1 MLAPKL
7 RPMNSLFGDD
17 PVQPPAGGSQ
27 PAAMEL
33 SDLNPQQAA
42 AVRHT
47 GTPLLIVAGAG
58 SGKTRVL
65 TRRIAY
71 LLATR
76 QAYPNQILAITFTN
90 KAAAEMR
97 HRVEELVG
105 PAARAMV
112 VSTFHSACARFLR
125 RDADLLGYT
134 KSFAIYD
141 QSDSL
146 SLIKRV
152 IESLDLDP
160 KVHKP
165 RTVLTAV
172 SNAKNELLA
181 PEEFVQRASNYA
193 ERIQG
198 EVYAEY
204 QRRLRTANAMD
215 FDDLIANMVRLLRE
229 HPEVSARYRGNFR
242 HIMVDEYQDTN
253 VAQYELIRELI
264 GVGSDGELGQLCVVG
279 DADQSIYAFR
289 GATIRN
295 IDEFERDFPNATT
308 IMLEQNYRSTQTILS
323 AANAVIA
330 RNQSRREKRLWTDSG
345 EGEPIRVYVG
355 DNEHDEASFIAGEAE
370 ALRSRSNYRLGD
382 MAVFY
387 RTNAQSRAVEEVFIR
402 SGIPY
407 KVIGGTRFY
416 ERKEI
421 KDALAYLRVV
431 INPADEV
438 SLRRIMNVPRRGIG
452 DKAETAIDD
461 YALRN
466 GLSLF
471 DSMFMV
477 SSIAGV
483 QARTAKAITDFVEL
497 ITNLRTLVEAGEGPA
512 IILAAVLE
520 QSGYL
525 AELQRSDDP
534 QDESRVE
541 NLAELES
548 VAKEFEI
555 EQAEADL
562 EGGLLEF
569 LERVALVADADEL
582 PEEEAG
588 QVTLM
593 TLHTAKGLEFPVVF
607 LTGLEEGTFP
617 HSRAWHNPAELE
629 EERRLA
635 YVGITRAR
643 ERLYLSRA
651 LSRMTWGAPSAGT
664 PSRFLDEIP
673 EELLSWLR
681 GGPDSNLMRTAP
693 SRGGFGGAPAME
705 QLLKSRTPEEAAS
718 EFDLT
723 PGDRVTHDKFGMGK
737 VVAIAGT
744 GANAQI
750 TVDFGGAVG
759 QKRLLLRYS
768 PVTKL

>member
-1 MLAPKL
+1 
-7 RPMNSLFGDD
+7 
-17 PVQPPAGGSQ
+17 
-27 PAAMEL
+27 MEL

-42 AVRHT
+42 AVKHL

-76 QAYPNQILAITFTN
+76 QAYANQILAITFTN

-134 KSFAIYD
+134 KTFAIYD
-141 QSDSL
+141 QSDAL
-146 SLIKRV
+146 SLVKRA
-152 IESLDLDP
+152 IETLDFDP

-165 RTVLTAV
+165 RTVLTAI
-172 SNAKNELLA
+172 SNAKNELLT
-181 PEEFVQRASNYA
+181 PEQFAARATNYA
-193 ERIQG
+193 ERMQA

-204 QRRLRTANAMD
+204 QNRLRVANAMD

-229 HPEVSARYRGNFR
+229 HPEVAARYRANFR

-253 VAQYELIRELI
+253 VAQYEMVRELV
-264 GVGSDGELGQLCVVG
+264 GVGGEGPLAELCVVG

-295 IDEFERDFPNATT
+295 IDEFERDFPQATT

-355 DNEHDEASFIAGEAE
+355 DNEHDEASFIAGEAD
-370 ALRSRSNYRLGD
+370 ALVARSGYRLGD

-387 RTNAQSRAVEEVFIR
+387 RTNAQSRAIEEVFIR
-402 SGIPY
+402 AGVPY

-421 KDALAYLRVV
+421 KDALAYLRV
-431 INPADEV
+431 ILNPADEV

-452 DKAETAIDD
+452 DKAESSIDD

-471 DSMFMV
+471 DAMFMV
-477 SSIAGV
+477 GSIAGV
-483 QARTAKAITDFVEL
+483 QPRTAKAITEFVEL
-497 ITNLRTLVEAGEGPA
+497 INNLRTLVEAGEGPS
-512 IILAAVLE
+512 IVLAAVLE

-555 EQAEADL
+555 DQAEQDL

-588 QVTLM
+588 QITLM

-617 HSRAWHNPAELE
+617 HSRAWHNPSELE

-651 LSRMTWGAPSAGT
+651 MSRMTWGAPSAGT
-664 PSRFLDEIP
+664 ASRFLDEIP
-673 EELLSWLR
+673 EDLLSWLR

-693 SRGGFGGAPAME
+693 TRGGFGGAPAME
-705 QLLKSRTPEEAAS
+705 QLLKNRTPEEAAT
-718 EFDLT
+718 EFDLA
-723 PGDRVTHDKFGMGK
+723 PGDRVLHDKFGMGK
-737 VVAIAGT
+737 VEAIAGT
-744 GANAQI
+744 GPNAQV

>member
-1 MLAPKL
+1 MADA
-7 RPMNSLFGDD
+7 RPTLWQMAMLFGEES
-17 PVQPPAGGSQ
+17 AGDS
-27 PAAMEL
+27 ATSL

-42 AVRHT
+42 AVTHT

-65 TRRIAY
+65 TRRVSY
-71 LLATR
+71 LLATQR
-76 QAYPNQILAITFTN
+76 AYANQILAITFTN

-97 HRVEELVG
+97 HRVEDLVG
-105 PAARAMV
+105 PSARAMV

-125 RDADLLGYT
+125 RDAELLGYT

-141 QSDSL
+141 TDDSL
-146 SLIKRV
+146 SLIKRTL
-152 IESLDLDP
+152 ESLTLDP

-165 RTVLTAV
+165 RTVLSAI
-172 SNAKNELLA
+172 SNFKNELLT
-181 PEEFVQRASNYA
+181 PEDASIRASNYA
-193 ERIQG
+193 ERTHA
-198 EVYAEY
+198 EVFAEY
-204 QRRLRTANAMD
+204 QKRLRVANAMD
-215 FDDLIANMVRLLRE
+215 FDDLISNMVKLLRDF
-229 HPEVSARYRGNFR
+229 PEVAARYQHNFR
-242 HIMVDEYQDTN
+242 HVLVDEYQDTN
-253 VAQYELIRELI
+253 IAQYELIRLLV
-264 GVGSDGELGQLCVVG
+264 GVGTERPAELCVVG

-308 IMLEQNYRSTQTILS
+308 ILLEQNYRSTQTILA
-323 AANAVIA
+323 AANAVISK
-330 RNQSRREKRLWTDSG
+330 NQSRREKRLWTDAG
-345 EGEPIRVYVG
+345 DGDPIRIYVG
-355 DNEHDEASFIAGEAE
+355 DNEHDEAAFIAGEVDAVQQ
-370 ALRSRSNYRLGD
+370 RSHYSYND

-387 RTNAQSRAVEEVFIR
+387 RTNAQSRPIEELFIR
-402 SGIPY
+402 RGIPY
-407 KVIGGTRFY
+407 KVVGGTRFY

-471 DSMFMV
+471 DAMFMIGSV
-477 SSIAGV
+477 SGV
-483 QARTAKAITDFVEL
+483 QARTATAITTFVEL
-497 ITNLRTLVEAGEGPA
+497 INNLRTLVEAGEGPS
-512 IILAAVLE
+512 IILAAVME

-525 AELQRSDDP
+525 AELQRSTDP

-541 NLAELES
+541 NLAQLES
-548 VAKEFEI
+548 VAREFEL
-555 EQAEADL
+555 EAAQADES
-562 EGGLLEF
+562 GGLLEF
-569 LERVALVADADEL
+569 LERVALVADADQI
-582 PEEEAG
+582 PEDDSG

-593 TLHTAKGLEFPVVF
+593 TLHTAKGLEYPVVF
-607 LTGLEEGTFP
+607 LTGMDDGTFP
-617 HSRAWHNPAELE
+617 HSRAWHDASELE

-643 ERLYLSRA
+643 ERLYLTRA
-651 LSRMTWGAPSAGT
+651 MARTIFGT
-664 PSRFLDEIP
+664 PTSTSASRFLNEIP
-673 EELLSWLR
+673 DELVSWLR
-681 GGPDSNLMRTAP
+681 GGPDDDVFQRPA
-693 SRGGFGGAPAME
+693 SRGAYGAGLQAM
-705 QLLKSRTPEEAAS
+705 LKERTPEDAAS
-718 EFDLT
+718 EFDLS

-737 VVAIAGT
+737 VIAIAGS
-744 GANAQI
+744 GPNAQV
-750 TVDFGGAVG
+750 TVDFGNPVG